1 MTNQILKDRRV
12 IVTGSARGLGLAMA
26 KACCVAGARVILADI
41 LEELGQAEAAQLS
54 AQGYDVSFHALDLA
68 RPDSIERFCKAVEK
82 AYGQI
87 DGVVNNAAIATNVG
101 GIPFEDIEM
110 DLWER
115 VQSVNVRG
123 LWLIMRGLSPLLSG
137 SARVINLASDTAL
150 WGAPNL
156 MAYTASKG
164 AVIAMTRSMARELGP
179 RGIGVTAIAPGI
191 IRCEATDYVPA
202 ARHQLYETQ
211 RAVPGPQFPDD
222 IVDVTVFLLTPGAL
236 PLTGQILPVD
246 AGFVFN

>member
-26 KACCVAGARVILADI
+26 KACCAAGAHVILADI

>member
-1 MTNQILKDRRV
+1 MNPQSLKNRRV

-26 KACCVAGARVILADI
+26 KACCQAGASVILADI
-41 LEELGQAEAAQLS
+41 LVEQGQAETRQLK
-54 AQGYDVSFHALDLA
+54 AQGYDASFFPLDLGE
-68 RPDSIERFCKAVEK
+68 PHSINEFCAAVK
-82 AYGQI
+82 SGYGEV
-87 DGVVNNAAIATNVG
+87 DGIVNNGAIATNVG
-101 GIPFEDIEM
+101 GIGFESIDM
-110 DLWER
+110 DLWDR
-115 VQSVNVRG
+115 VQRVNVRG

-137 SARVINLASDTAL
+137 TARVVNLASDTAL

-156 MAYTASKG
+156 LAYTASKG
-164 AVIAMTRSMARELGP
+164 AVIAMTRSLARELGP

-211 RAVPGPQFPDD
+211 RAVPGPQFPED
-222 IVDVTVFLLTPGAL
+222 IVDVVVFLLTIGAL